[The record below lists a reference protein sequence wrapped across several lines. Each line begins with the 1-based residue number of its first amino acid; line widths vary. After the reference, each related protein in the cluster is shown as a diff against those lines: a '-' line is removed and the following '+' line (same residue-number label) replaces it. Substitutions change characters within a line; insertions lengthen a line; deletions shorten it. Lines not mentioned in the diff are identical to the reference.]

1 MLLGVYPQFQV
12 VRAPAEVKSVPG
24 IVIEIDPG
32 VEHLMISQWMK
43 QLKSH
48 GNSCISKALL
58 IDIVELINDS
68 EMKTF
73 LIEYTVNK
81 IH

>member
-1 MLLGVYPQFQV
+1 M
-12 VRAPAEVKSVPG
+12 VRAPAEVESVPG

-48 GNSCISKALL
+48 GNSCTCISKALL
-58 IDIVELINDS
+58 IDIIELINVIIF
-68 EMKTF
+68 T
-73 LIEYTVNK
+73 
-81 IH
+81 

>member
-1 MLLGVYPQFQV
+1 M
-12 VRAPAEVKSVPG
+12 VRAPAEVESVPG

-32 VEHLMISQWMK
+32 VEHLMK

-58 IDIVELINDS
+58 IDIIELINVIIF
-68 EMKTF
+68 T
-73 LIEYTVNK
+73 
-81 IH
+81 

>member
-12 VRAPAEVKSVPG
+12 VRAPAEVESVPG

-58 IDIVELINDS
+58 IDIIELINVI
-68 EMKTF
+68 
-73 LIEYTVNK
+73 LIHMIQK
-81 IH
+81 